1 VRDAVDAGS
10 GTALGTARDQRRRV
24 VDHPREPLPTLV
36 DQTPELSSTYSRGL
50 DDALRAMGVALKPA
64 ERAAIDGHVRLL
76 LAWTSAIN
84 LTAIRE
90 PAAVATAHVAD
101 SLTALSWLRGRDVP
115 ALMDLGSGGGFP
127 GLPLAA
133 SLPQTDVLL
142 LEAVG
147 KKARFLETAVSATG
161 LHEHTRVVA
170 ARAEAL
176 ARAHEHRDAWSVVT
190 ARAVAST
197 ADLVELAFPLLA
209 PGGSLIAW
217 KRGDLDAELA
227 AAERAVAA
235 LGGGRLE
242 VIPVGG
248 AVADLQG
255 HALVIA
261 TRRVTGRVPDAYPRD
276 PALRA
281 RRPW

>member
-1 VRDAVDAGS
+1 VD
-10 GTALGTARDQRRRV
+10 Q
-24 VDHPREPLPTLV
+24 PREPLPTLV
-36 DQTPELSSTYSRGL
+36 DETPALPASYTLAL
-50 DDALRAMGVALKPA
+50 DEGLRAIGVALLA
-64 ERAAIDGHVRLL
+64 TERAAIDGHVRML

-90 PAAVATAHVAD
+90 PVAVATAHVVD
-101 SLTALSWLRGRDVP
+101 SLTALPWLRAHDVP
-115 ALMDLGSGGGFP
+115 ALLDLGSGGGFP

-133 SLPQTDVLL
+133 TLPETDVLL

-147 KKARFLETAVSATG
+147 KKARFLDTAIAAVG
-161 LHEHTRVVA
+161 LGEHARVVA

-217 KRGDLDAELA
+217 KRGDLAAELA

-235 LGGGRLE
+235 MGGGRVD
-242 VIPVGG
+242 VIPIG
-248 AVADLQG
+248 APVANLAD
-255 HALVIA
+255 HALVVA

-276 PALRA
+276 PAVRA